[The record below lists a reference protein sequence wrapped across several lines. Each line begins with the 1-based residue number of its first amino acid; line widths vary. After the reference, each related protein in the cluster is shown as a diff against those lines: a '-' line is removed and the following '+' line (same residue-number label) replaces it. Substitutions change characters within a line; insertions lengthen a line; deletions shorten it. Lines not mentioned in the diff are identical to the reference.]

1 MMCQDDHPPFPGF
14 SLTLKKCHK
23 MTHEQHHK
31 SISGGG
37 FHVCG
42 LYYEGG
48 ERLNT
53 NVRAYCVASFEEG
66 APQDAGQLAIPDLPE
81 GMYWREM
88 SAGGQHTCGLDSD
101 RM

>member
-1 MMCQDDHPPFPGF
+1 MYVCVRPEINPRPVPPPC
-14 SLTLKKCHK
+14 SLW
-23 MTHEQHHK
+23 QHHK

-48 ERLNT
+48 VKRNA
-53 NVRAYCVASFEEG
+53 NVKAYCVASFEDG
-66 APQDAGQLAIPDLPE
+66 APQDAGQLAIPELPE
-81 GMYWREM
+81 GKYWREM
-88 SAGGQHTCGLDSD
+88 SAGGQHTCGIDTD